1 MSNSILYYP
10 TIEFRHED
18 YQWLWN
24 AALFADKIYRI
35 VPPGYKLNEPRNIR
49 ELCSTGEIGIPL
61 SPVPYSKEA
70 SEEFSEFMD
79 ENHRKAAALS
89 LIEDN
94 ETEYIRIHSSKMDVK
109 LLQDIFFKLKHIDE
123 DENWLYASPHTV
135 NFYMTFLANHI
146 AEKNSLSLWTRNQE
160 LWTTSTYFLYGGA
173 LQDDYQPGKDYT
185 DPSTEA
191 LVSIMIP
198 DIFPQDLLHVPPK
211 DILCFREKRKDERI
225 QFMNAIETLRNELAQ
240 ADAPEV
246 ITAIIN
252 DEKNSGLCYH

>member
-35 VPPGYKLNEPRNIR
+35 VPPGYELNEPRNIR

-70 SEEFSEFMD
+70 SEEFSKFMD

-89 LIEDN
+89 LIEDD

-146 AEKNSLSLWTRNQE
+146 AKKNSLSLWTRNQE

-173 LQDDYQPGKDYT
+173 LHDDYRPGKDNLNR
-185 DPSTEA
+185 A
-191 LVSIMIP
+191 
-198 DIFPQDLLHVPPK
+198 PK
-211 DILCFREKRKDERI
+211 
-225 QFMNAIETLRNELAQ
+225 
-240 ADAPEV
+240 
-246 ITAIIN
+246 
-252 DEKNSGLCYH
+252 H

>member
-35 VPPGYKLNEPRNIR
+35 VPPGYELNEPRNIR

-70 SEEFSEFMD
+70 SEEFSKFMD

-89 LIEDN
+89 LIEDD

-146 AEKNSLSLWTRNQE
+146 SLMYRIIL
-160 LWTTSTYFLYGGA
+160 L
-173 LQDDYQPGKDYT
+173 
-185 DPSTEA
+185 
-191 LVSIMIP
+191 
-198 DIFPQDLLHVPPK
+198 DLL
-211 DILCFREKRKDERI
+211 DIPLNRYKERLS
-225 QFMNAIETLRNELAQ
+225 NRIETINCWW
-240 ADAPEV
+240 ADRC
-246 ITAIIN
+246 
-252 DEKNSGLCYH
+252 DQ